1 MKLTIGAGTPLEV
14 KAGTISVQDG
24 CVLMMEKKNK
34 TGVERME
41 LVIAYRLHPGESL
54 RRIAEGE
61 YDVQQ

>member
-1 MKLTIGAGTPLEV
+1 V

>member
-14 KAGTISVQDG
+14 KAGTVSVENG
-24 CVLMMEKKNK
+24 CVVMMEKRTK
-34 TGVERME
+34 GSE

-54 RRIAEGE
+54 RRISEGV